1 MGKLYENIQ
10 IIKSRRKLPMVHA
23 GECQGDLL
31 KRSKFNLSQQNGLR
45 APLDTHRKIVV
56 DIYLHFSFLFVEEE
70 DQKRR

>member
-1 MGKLYENIQ
+1 
-10 IIKSRRKLPMVHA
+10 MVHA